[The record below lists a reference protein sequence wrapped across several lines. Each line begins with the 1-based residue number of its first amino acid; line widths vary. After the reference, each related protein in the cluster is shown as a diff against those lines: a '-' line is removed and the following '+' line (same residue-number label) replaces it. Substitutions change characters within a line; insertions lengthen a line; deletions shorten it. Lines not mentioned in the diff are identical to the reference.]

1 MPSFSP
7 VSFAPVAFI
16 PSQFTDGMPARGF
29 SIAAR
34 RRVFDEVSRRGRAF
48 DPGDRFRVFEVNEM
62 AGCCVDGGSICLA
75 VGETEWLFFNF
86 EQRLG
91 SRTIV
96 DIESI
101 EVDPATGL
109 TAEDESIVDE
119 ETVVDDD
126 TTLGVDQAVK
136 LKLTAA
142 TAGTYGVV
150 CAAVLSD
157 GATLKIRGWV
167 TVEDLD

>member
-1 MPSFSP
+1 
-7 VSFAPVAFI
+7 
-16 PSQFTDGMPARGF
+16 
-29 SIAAR
+29 
-34 RRVFDEVSRRGRAF
+34 
-48 DPGDRFRVFEVNEM
+48 M

-86 EQRLG
+86 ENRLG
-91 SRTIV
+91 ARTIAS
-96 DIESI
+96 IESI

-109 TAEDESIVDE
+109 TADDESIVDE

-126 TTLGVDQAVK
+126 TTLGADQAVK
-136 LKLTAA
+136 VKLTAA

-150 CAAVLSD
+150 CSVQLSD
-157 GATLKIRGWV
+157 AAILKIRGWV